1 MITVEAITVQMIA
14 VVTIK
19 LSLKQFK
26 YTNNFLK
33 T

>member
-1 MITVEAITVQMIA
+1 MTIAVEVIAVQTIA

-26 YTNNFLK
+26 NTNEFF
-33 T
+33 